1 MLRVSLGVA
10 VLALAS
16 LVVGFLVVT
25 DSLAF
30 IHLAVGLAIASVLL
44 LLLGLVIRAATRR
57 T

>member
-1 MLRVSLGVA
+1 MLRASLGVA

-30 IHLAVGLAIASVLL
+30 VYLSVGLAIASVILL
-44 LLLGLVIRAATRR
+44 LLALVVRATSRR

>member
-1 MLRVSLGVA
+1 MLRASLGVA

-30 IHLAVGLAIASVLL
+30 VYLSVGLAIASVILL
-44 LLLGLVIRAATRR
+44 LLALVVRATTRR

>member
-1 MLRVSLGVA
+1 MLRASLGVA

-30 IHLAVGLAIASVLL
+30 VYLSVGLAIASVILL
-44 LLLGLVIRAATRR
+44 LLALVVRATPRR